1 MRDAWILVITCDR
14 DSRVV
19 KCKSYE
25 AAYDYMK
32 AELKAEVM
40 AYGYLDDEEFDLLV
54 NSGAADDWGIGPRY
68 AWSSVGENYDWTIV
82 NLKDCELI
90 G

>member
-40 AYGYLDDEEFDLLV
+40 AYDDLSDEEFEYTVKDFCKKYGYCTWQLEKNV
-54 NSGAADDWGIGPRY
+54 ANSP
-68 AWSSVGENYDWTIV
+68 SQN
-82 NLKDCELI
+82 
-90 G
+90 